1 MVTLLDVAASAG
13 VSRSTVSLVIN
24 KSPLVKD
31 ETRQR
36 VERAIQELGYVPN
49 PNARGLVKKENK
61 SLGVIIAIE
70 DQPYNTYEFNYETGL
85 YSYNITNGIPVGLAN
100 TDYGLLTERFC
111 VSIQGKEL
119 PALVKNNRVDGIF
132 LVGGLFTP
140 ELIERLKEKKIP
152 IIAIGRYYDQIDSVS
167 TDVTQGAYLGVRYLL
182 DQGYRKICY
191 INCPQIYRS
200 NAERVAGV
208 QKAMREFHLEMK
220 PDWLVYCKH
229 NTGEGG
235 YEAIKRLWQSGA
247 RPQAIAAA
255 NEPIALGIMRFL
267 YEQDIR
273 IPEDIAIVSYED
285 SVLGGYAVP
294 ALTSVNIQKEY
305 MGELAARIM
314 LKRIRKGQEGEL
326 EHIIVEPNLV
336 VRSSV
341 GKC

>member
-1 MVTLLDVAASAG
+1 MVTLLDVAARAG

-132 LVGGLFTP
+132 WW
-140 ELIERLKEKKIP
+140 E
-152 IIAIGRYYDQIDSVS
+152 D
-167 TDVTQGAYLGVRYLL
+167 YL
-182 DQGYRKICY
+182 
-191 INCPQIYRS
+191 PQ
-200 NAERVAGV
+200 N
-208 QKAMREFHLEMK
+208 
-220 PDWLVYCKH
+220 
-229 NTGEGG
+229 
-235 YEAIKRLWQSGA
+235 
-247 RPQAIAAA
+247 
-255 NEPIALGIMRFL
+255 
-267 YEQDIR
+267 
-273 IPEDIAIVSYED
+273 
-285 SVLGGYAVP
+285 
-294 ALTSVNIQKEY
+294 
-305 MGELAARIM
+305 
-314 LKRIRKGQEGEL
+314 
-326 EHIIVEPNLV
+326 
-336 VRSSV
+336 
-341 GKC
+341 

>member
-1 MVTLLDVAASAG
+1 MVTLLDVAARAG

-152 IIAIGRYYDQIDSVS
+152 IIAIGRYYDQIDSVLLRE
-167 TDVTQGAYLGVRYLL
+167 YILGFGICWIKDTGKSAILIA
-182 DQGYRKICY
+182 RKFTVLTR
-191 INCPQIYRS
+191 N
-200 NAERVAGV
+200 VW
-208 QKAMREFHLEMK
+208 REFRK
-220 PDWLVYCKH
+220 P
-229 NTGEGG
+229 
-235 YEAIKRLWQSGA
+235 
-247 RPQAIAAA
+247 
-255 NEPIALGIMRFL
+255 
-267 YEQDIR
+267 
-273 IPEDIAIVSYED
+273 
-285 SVLGGYAVP
+285 
-294 ALTSVNIQKEY
+294 
-305 MGELAARIM
+305 
-314 LKRIRKGQEGEL
+314 
-326 EHIIVEPNLV
+326 
-336 VRSSV
+336 
-341 GKC
+341 